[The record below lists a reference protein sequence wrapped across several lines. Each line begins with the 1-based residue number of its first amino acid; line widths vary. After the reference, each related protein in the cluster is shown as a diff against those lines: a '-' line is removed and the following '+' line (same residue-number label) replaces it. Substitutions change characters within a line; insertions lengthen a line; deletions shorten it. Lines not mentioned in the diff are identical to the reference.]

1 MTADLFSLW
10 RRQAALASGFA
21 AMGPF
26 AGFVVATRLSQIA
39 REGGAPT
46 ASGTAEVQ
54 RMMSEK
60 MSAAMEGGMAAS
72 RVLSRM
78 AFTSDPIAAAGLMVD
93 AGEAAMK
100 PAARVVRA
108 NARRLSRRAI

>member
-1 MTADLFSLW
+1 MTSAYFDLL

-26 AGFVVATRLSQIA
+26 AGFVVATRLAQMA
-39 REGGAPT
+39 QEGGAPT
-46 ASGTAEVQ
+46 AAGTAEVG

-60 MSAAMEGGMAAS
+60 FSAAVEGGFAAG

-78 AFTSDPIAAAGLMVD
+78 TFASTPIAAAGLMVA
-93 AGEAAMK
+93 AGEAAMR
-100 PAARVVRA
+100 PANRTVRA
-108 NARRLSRRAI
+108 NARRLSRRTG

>member
-1 MTADLFSLW
+1 MTADLFNLW
-10 RRQAALASGFA
+10 RRQAALANGFA

-26 AGFVVATRLSQIA
+26 AGFVVATRLAQMA

-60 MSAAMEGGMAAS
+60 LSAVMEGGMAAS
-72 RVLSRM
+72 RVLSGM
-78 AFTSDPIAAAGLMVD
+78 AFTRDPIAAADLMVT

-100 PAARVVRA
+100 PAARTLRA
-108 NARRLSRRAI
+108 NARRLSRRTL

>member
-10 RRQAALASGFA
+10 RRQAALATGFA

-26 AGFVVATRLSQIA
+26 AGFVVATRLAQMA
-39 REGGAPT
+39 REGGAPS
-46 ASGTAEVQ
+46 AAGTAEVQ

-60 MSAAMEGGMAAS
+60 MSAAIEGGMAAS
-72 RVLSRM
+72 RVMTRM
-78 AFTSDPIAAAGLMVD
+78 AFAGDPVAAAGVMVA
-93 AGEAAMK
+93 AGEAAIK

-108 NARRLSRRAI
+108 NAKRLSRRPG